1 MLPVLVS
8 KSLHDRWR
16 SLLAWTVGLCAIAAA
31 QLSVYPSVRDSAA
44 GMNQF
49 IDEFPEAFRTIFRIE
64 DYTSGPGFLGTE
76 LFSMFVPLIFIGLCA
91 AWCAA
96 ATAGEEDAG
105 TADLLLTLPVSRAR
119 VVVSKAAALV
129 VALAGVI
136 ALFCVVLLLGA
147 QMVDLS
153 VAAGNVVAATLA
165 AALLGL
171 LFGGVALLIGAGLGR
186 RGAALGGAIG
196 LALAAFLLYSLAP
209 LVDWLEPWQKASPF
223 HWALGTDPIRNGLDV
238 GWGGVLVGLSLAL
251 VVASALVFDR
261 RDIRSR

>member
-1 MLPVLVS
+1 MLPALVS
-8 KSLHDRWR
+8 KSLRDRWR
-16 SLLAWTVGLCAIAAA
+16 SLLAWTVGLCAIAAV

-49 IDEFPEAFRTIFRIE
+49 IDEFPEAFRTMFRIE

-76 LFSMFVPLIFIGLCA
+76 LFSMFVPLIFIGVCA

-105 TADLLLTLPVSRAR
+105 TADLLLTLPIGRAR
-119 VVVSKAAALV
+119 VVMSKS
-129 VALAGVI
+129 VALLIAVAGII
-136 ALFCVVLLLGA
+136 AVFCIVLLLGA
-147 QMVDLS
+147 QVVDLS
-153 VAAGNVVAATLA
+153 VGAGNVVAATLG

-196 LALAAFLLYSLAP
+196 LALAGFLLYSLAP

-223 HWALGTDPIRNGLDV
+223 YWALGTDPIRHGLDL
-238 GWGGVLVGLSLAL
+238 GWSAVLVGLSVALAT
-251 VVASALVFDR
+251 ASVLVFER